1 MLKTMLNAYQPP
13 KRTPNNAVFFASWEI
28 SNDAA
33 ADTFTTFDFDNV
45 VVLARRL
52 KEDAAKSL
60 LFPNKEEEEVN
71 ELDDDDLLGEFIIIV
86 LVSVV
91 LGRAQRHDRLL
102 FDPAKEEDERCV
114 WWWVVANMMTMMM
127 IRRSVSSSHCV
138 VVCFVSVLV
147 WIKWKNKRKKQLS
160 EYQRQCHVFLTNE
173 SLVRQE
179 KSPHAEKTLNRGVK
193 MHLWVGGVKSF
204 FRLVPIFY

>member
-13 KRTPNNAVFFASWEI
+13 KRTPNSAVFFASWEI

-45 VVLARRL
+45 VVLAIWRL

-71 ELDDDDLLGEFIIIV
+71 ELDDDDLLGEFIIII

-102 FDPAKEEDERCV
+102 FDPAKKEDEMCV
-114 WWWVVANMMTMMM
+114 WWWVVVANMMMMM
-127 IRRSVSSSHCV
+127 KRRRRSVFRVAV
-138 VVCFVSVLV
+138 VLLCSL
-147 WIKWKNKRKKQLS
+147 WIKWKKQ
-160 EYQRQCHVFLTNE
+160 E
-173 SLVRQE
+173 E
-179 KSPHAEKTLNRGVK
+179 KQNNCLNIRG
-193 MHLWVGGVKSF
+193 SATYF
-204 FRLVPIFY
+204 

>member
-1 MLKTMLNAYQPP
+1 MLNAYHPP

-71 ELDDDDLLGEFIIIV
+71 ELDDDDLLSGEFIIIIIIFV
-86 LVSVV
+86 VV
-91 LGRAQRHDRLL
+91 LGRAQRHDRWLF

-114 WWWVVANMMTMMM
+114 WW
-127 IRRSVSSSHCV
+127 
-138 VVCFVSVLV
+138 
-147 WIKWKNKRKKQLS
+147 
-160 EYQRQCHVFLTNE
+160 
-173 SLVRQE
+173 
-179 KSPHAEKTLNRGVK
+179 
-193 MHLWVGGVKSF
+193 
-204 FRLVPIFY
+204 

>member
-1 MLKTMLNAYQPP
+1 MLNAYQPP

-33 ADTFTTFDFDNV
+33 AADTFTTL
-45 VVLARRL
+45 VVLVLAFWRL

-71 ELDDDDLLGEFIIIV
+71 ELDDDDLLGECLDISII

-114 WWWVVANMMTMMM
+114 WWWVVVANMMTMMM
-127 IRRSVSSSHCV
+127 KRRRSVSSHCGSV
-138 VVCFVSVLV
+138 V
-147 WIKWKNKRKKQLS
+147 
-160 EYQRQCHVFLTNE
+160 
-173 SLVRQE
+173 
-179 KSPHAEKTLNRGVK
+179 
-193 MHLWVGGVKSF
+193 
-204 FRLVPIFY
+204 

>member
-33 ADTFTTFDFDNV
+33 ADTFTTFDFDDV
-45 VVLARRL
+45 VVLAIWRL

-71 ELDDDDLLGEFIIIV
+71 ELDDDDLLSGEFIITIIFV
-86 LVSVV
+86 VV
-91 LGRAQRHDRLL
+91 LGRAQRHDRWLF

-114 WWWVVANMMTMMM
+114 WWWVVVANMMTMMM
-127 IRRSVSSSHCV
+127 KRRSVSSSHCG
-138 VVCFVSVLV
+138 VCFVSGCLD
-147 WIKWKNKRKKQLS
+147 KMEKEGKKQLS

-179 KSPHAEKTLNRGVK
+179 KSPHAQKTSRYQG
-193 MHLWVGGVKSF
+193 M
-204 FRLVPIFY
+204 

>member
-28 SNDAA
+28 SKDAA
-33 ADTFTTFDFDNV
+33 ADTFTAFDFDNV

-71 ELDDDDLLGEFIIIV
+71 ELDDDDLLGECLDIIII

-91 LGRAQRHDRLL
+91 LGRAQRHDRWLF

-114 WWWVVANMMTMMM
+114 WWWVVVANMMTMMM
-127 IRRSVSSSHCV
+127 KRRRSVFRRTV
-138 VVCFVSVLV
+138 VLLCSRLD
-147 WIKWKNKRKKQLS
+147 KMEKQ
-160 EYQRQCHVFLTNE
+160 E
-173 SLVRQE
+173 
-179 KSPHAEKTLNRGVK
+179 EKTTV
-193 MHLWVGGVKSF
+193 
-204 FRLVPIFY
+204 